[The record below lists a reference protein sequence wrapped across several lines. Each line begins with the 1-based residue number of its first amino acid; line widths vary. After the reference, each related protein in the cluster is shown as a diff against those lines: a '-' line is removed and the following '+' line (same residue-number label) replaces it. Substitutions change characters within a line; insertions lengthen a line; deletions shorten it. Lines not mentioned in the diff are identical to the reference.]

1 MYQDRYYVPKYSSTY
16 SDMLEAIGL
25 SCFLKRLIKDE
36 DNIISIKDKGMYYEI
51 NLSKPIDEELINNVE
66 YLDLFPYIK
75 DKKNQNLDLINYIDY
90 EEEKGKQKEYNDILS
105 NVKGDKKEVIKKI
118 EEVGLKIREDWPLI
132 SCIKNLKALDTYQKL
147 FLNVYNNKDNFSEIV
162 KIILELYSAP
172 LIDENKAN
180 KKIKKLEKEKEFKLL
195 NKVTSLQIINPDK
208 VKGANSPKCRSMKS
222 GSLKA
227 FWIREYFKIG
237 GIYHSMTVKNV
248 KISNKT
254 WDTKAYVFAINQL
267 DIDKIDIIYNQFSKK
282 LKGMTSIK
290 LDILSILYLCE
301 MLIKYKEEFEI
312 GKSNSRRRDNIK
324 NYVYGFFT
332 VYYKNM
338 GNASSPTDISFL
350 ELPNFIEISSYQE
363 GKHWLDIL
371 QEHISVINSIKI
383 AVNKQEE
390 VGLVLELLKTYRM
403 FLTTSNLNI
412 FLDFLVNYSV
422 FLMQQIDKQNFY
434 VKPFKTKIMRR
445 FFMSIDKNYKVVFEN
460 QGFKN
465 IARAIRNSTI
475 LAQYRKNNND
485 KIKYP
490 IRYGLAQDIRRKAPY
505 KDELIEYI
513 SDFITWYNK
522 ETARVAEKHP
532 ELLKEGKIRATIKY
546 QDIEDF
552 ISLLEDSK
560 FDSNVIGKL
569 LCAYGYALDR
579 ENENKSDKNKNKENE
594 NN

>member
-1 MYQDRYYVPKYSSTY
+1 MYQDRYYVPKYSGTY

-25 SCFLKRLIKDE
+25 SYFLKRLIKNE
-36 DNIISIKDKGMYYEI
+36 DNDIVIKDKGMYYEI
-51 NLSKPIDEELINNVE
+51 NLSEPIDEELINNVR
-66 YLDLFPYIK
+66 YFDLFPYIK
-75 DKKNQNLDLINYIDY
+75 DKKGQDLDLINYIDY
-90 EEEKGKQKEYNDILS
+90 EEEKEKQKEYNDILS
-105 NVKGDKKEVIKKI
+105 NAKGDKKEVIKKL
-118 EEVGLKIREDWPLI
+118 EEVGLRIRDDWSLI
-132 SCIKNLKALDTYQKL
+132 SCIKNLKALSTYQKL
-147 FLNVYNNKDNFSEIV
+147 FLNIYNNKDNFSEMV
-162 KIILELYSAP
+162 KIILELYSTP
-172 LIDENKAN
+172 LIDESIAI
-180 KKIKKLEKEKEFKLL
+180 KKIKRLEKEKKLKSL
-195 NKVTSLQIINPDK
+195 NEVSSLQIINPDK
-208 VKGANSPKCRSMKS
+208 VKGANNPKCRSMKS

-248 KISNKT
+248 KINNKT
-254 WDTKAYVFAINQL
+254 WDTKAYVFSINQI
-267 DIDKIDIIYNQFSKK
+267 DINKIDIIYNQFSKK

-301 MLIKYKEEFEI
+301 MLIKYKEEYEI
-312 GKSNSRRRDNIK
+312 GKSNFRRRYNVK

-338 GNASSPTDISFL
+338 GNASSPTNISFL

-363 GKHWLDIL
+363 GRNWLDIL
-371 QEHISVINSIKI
+371 QEHISVINNIKI
-383 AVNKQEE
+383 AVNKLEE
-390 VGLVLELLKTYRM
+390 MGSVLELLKTYRI
-403 FLTTSNLNI
+403 FLTTSDLNI
-412 FLDFLVNYSV
+412 FLDFLVNYAV

-434 VKPFKTKIMRR
+434 VKPFTSKIMEV
-445 FFMSIDKNYKVVFEN
+445 FFVSIDKNYKAVLEN

-465 IARAIRNSTI
+465 IAKAIRNSTI

-485 KIKYP
+485 KVKYP
-490 IRYGLAQDIRRKAPY
+490 IRYGLAQDIKRKAPY

-532 ELLKEGKIRATIKY
+532 ELLKEGKIRATVKY

-569 LCAYGYALDR
+569 LCAYGYSLDR
-579 ENENKSDKNKNKENE
+579 KNENESN
-594 NN
+594 